1 MITVASVN
9 LGVLGRPLLNT
20 RTISRRQL
28 LLEVLLLCDRQRWLR
43 ILVALDKWSQFVANS
58 TYSNATLSLRTC
70 ERIVR
75 VRQRSKIW
83 IRHNLG
89 RLHASSRFYWS

>member
-58 TYSNATLSLRTC
+58 TNSNATLSLRTC

-75 VRQRSKIW
+75 VRQRSKI
-83 IRHNLG
+83 
-89 RLHASSRFYWS
+89 

>member
-43 ILVALDKWSQFVANS
+43 ILAALDKGSQFVDYA
-58 TYSNATLSLRTC
+58 TYSNATLSLCAC

-75 VRQRSKIW
+75 VRQRSKI
-83 IRHNLG
+83 
-89 RLHASSRFYWS
+89 